1 MIHPTSRNESPL
13 SFPDHSTWSLGF
25 HLSHDAQLLDVQHY
39 ITQMPTQLSLKIQHM
54 FRTSIPADIFSQTR
68 NGIDF
73 LFLCCF
79 LISCLCSVH
88 MGALTSHETEVFV
101 LQNGKSLD
109 FPASISTWHEN
120 TKSVCDCIIRESQ
133 QLERHTPCMVLQ
145 LCNCV

>member
-88 MGALTSHETEVFV
+88 MELSLVTKLKYLCCKMEKVQISQHPFQRGMKT
-101 LQNGKSLD
+101 QNL
-109 FPASISTWHEN
+109 
-120 TKSVCDCIIRESQ
+120 CDCIIRESQ